1 MIVSRLKKSIVN
13 TFVSGLR
20 KSIVNTFLSVMY
32 MYVSVYH
39 RSNAN
44 LLTKIGVT
52 KNYQDTYQMVFF
64 FLDNYQ
70 DTKNHDSTVRYDLYQ
85 NI

>member
-13 TFVSGLR
+13 MFVSGLR
-20 KSIVNTFLSVMY
+20 ESIVNTFLSVMY

-39 RSNAN
+39 RFNAN

-64 FLDNYQ
+64 F
-70 DTKNHDSTVRYDLYQ
+70 S
-85 NI
+85 

>member
-1 MIVSRLKKSIVN
+1 
-13 TFVSGLR
+13 
-20 KSIVNTFLSVMY
+20 

-39 RSNAN
+39 RFNAN

>member
-1 MIVSRLKKSIVN
+1 M
-13 TFVSGLR
+13 FVSGLR
-20 KSIVNTFLSVMY
+20 ESIVNTFLSVMY

-39 RSNAN
+39 RFNAN

-64 FLDNYQ
+64 F
-70 DTKNHDSTVRYDLYQ
+70 S
-85 NI
+85 